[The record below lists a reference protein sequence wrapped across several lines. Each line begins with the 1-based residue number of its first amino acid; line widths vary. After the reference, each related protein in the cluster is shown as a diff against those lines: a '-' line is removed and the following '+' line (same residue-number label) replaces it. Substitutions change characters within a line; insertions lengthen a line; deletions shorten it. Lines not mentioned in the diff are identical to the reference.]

1 MIKIRMHR
9 TINSGPLKMALKLS
23 ALFAAATLVSACV
36 GGQGQG
42 SSTPVNSSQSST
54 AAFSSE
60 VHSSVASV
68 ASSSASGCDDAIAR
82 GKTLYDVT
90 HACAACHGDKG
101 QGAAAK
107 PINMTAE
114 RYRHSTQPDSHEG
127 LLLPDYIA
135 AYMPQPGN
143 VCTGSCAEDITAYMR
158 SLVGIEWCPSGEQS
172 LSSVDNSTAPEPVA
186 SLKVKAPRMRRLNRT
201 EYDNTV
207 RDLFGATL
215 QPARDF
221 LADVRG
227 KDGHY
232 LKDGSVQSVTIDDAE
247 RFYAAAST
255 VAEDAIARG
264 ITALSCQAGNAAC
277 VEDILSNLGTRI
289 WRRPLTDGE
298 KATLVGIYTTA
309 RNLGNDHSSSLY
321 HVLRT
326 MLLSPNFMYV
336 LEPNSGGDN
345 RPLTGF
351 ELATRLSYF
360 LWSSTPDNELLQ
372 LAASGA
378 LQQEA
383 TLREQVRRMLADP
396 RASSLV
402 SEFAHQWLQFA
413 KRRSTP
419 DANLFPGF
427 NESLREA
434 MDQETEAF
442 IQHLI
447 SNNAAIRELLTA
459 NYSFLNGRLKA
470 FYGVN
475 DMPDN
480 GNASPIRIQA
490 EDYTFGEDLSAGNEG
505 GEYRTDDVDIEATGD
520 SDGGYN
526 LGWTSSGEWVEY
538 ALTIAESGPYQ
549 LALRTASQDG
559 GGNITIIVNGQS
571 VAEGIAIPSTGDWQM
586 WQTLTP
592 VDIGALDAGEHTV
605 RIAIASG
612 GFNLNWFEVSPGG
625 FGERAFSRHQWSGE
639 PRQGIL
645 THASVLTATS
655 NNLATSP
662 VVRGVWVLETLLCD
676 APPPPPPDLPIT
688 DPDEIADSGSISTR
702 EKFELHGEPQCRSC
716 HRFVDPIGFGLENY
730 DPIGQW
736 RTEEWRG
743 VEGKGPWPVDASGIL
758 PTGESFDG
766 GVALSEILATSYR
779 LPMCFTSH
787 VATYGLGRYV
797 KGLLAGGTQS
807 DDYPLV
813 YDIYKKT
820 EANGHRF
827 QDMIE
832 ELVVSDAFRQRGD
845 SAE

>member
-1 MIKIRMHR
+1 MIKIITSKITHR
-9 TINSGPLKMALKLS
+9 AERKPLVTLS
-23 ALFAAATLVSACV
+23 ALLAAGTLLSACV

-42 SSTPVNSSQSST
+42 SSQSTNASQSSSVAT
-54 AAFSSE
+54 SSE
-60 VHSSVASV
+60 ASSSSVAS
-68 ASSSASGCDDAIAR
+68 SAGGCDDAIAR

-107 PINMTAE
+107 AINMNAE
-114 RYRHSTQPDSHEG
+114 RYRHSTQPAEHEG
-127 LLLPDYIA
+127 FLLPDYIA

-143 VCTGSCAEDITAYMR
+143 VCTGSCAEDVTAYMR

-172 LSSVDNSTAPEPVA
+172 SSSVDSTVVPEPTVTFKA
-186 SLKVKAPRMRRLNRT
+186 KAPRMRRLNRT

-207 RDLFGATL
+207 RDLFGTQL
-215 QPARDF
+215 RPARDF

-255 VAEDAIARG
+255 VADDAIARN
-264 ITALSCQAGNAAC
+264 IAALNCDGQDAAC
-277 VEDILSNLGTRI
+277 VEGILDNLGTRI
-289 WRRPLTDGE
+289 WRRPLSDSE
-298 KATLVGIYTTA
+298 KATLLSIYSSAKT
-309 RNLGNDHSSSLY
+309 LGNDHRASLY

-336 LEPNSGGDN
+336 LEPNSAGDN
-345 RPLTGF
+345 RPLTGY

-360 LWSSTPDNELLQ
+360 LWSSTPDSELLQ
-372 LAASGA
+372 LAANGT

-383 TLREQVRRMLADP
+383 TLRQQVRRLLADP

-402 SEFAHQWLQFA
+402 TEFAHQWLQFA

-419 DANLFPGF
+419 DANLFPGY
-427 NESLREA
+427 NEALREA

-447 SNNAAIRELLTA
+447 SNNAPISELLTA

-475 DMPDN
+475 DMPAN
-480 GNASPIRIQA
+480 GNATPVRVQA
-490 EDYTFGEDLSAGNEG
+490 EDYTFGADLSAGNEG
-505 GEYRTDDVDIEATGD
+505 GVYRTDDVDIEATMD
-520 SDGGYN
+520 TDGGYN

-538 ALTIAESGPYQ
+538 ALTIATSGPYQ

-559 GGNITIIVNGQS
+559 GGSIAISINGQR
-571 VAEGIAIPSTGDWQM
+571 VAEDISIPSTGDWQA
-586 WQTLTP
+586 WQTLVP

-605 RIAIASG
+605 RISIASG

-625 FGERAFSRHQWSGE
+625 FGERAFSRYQWSGE

-688 DPDEIADSGSISTR
+688 DPDEIADSASISTR

-716 HRFVDPIGFGLENY
+716 HLFVDPIGFGLENY

-736 RTEEWRG
+736 RLEEWRG
-743 VEGKGPWPVDASGIL
+743 VEGKGPWPVDATGIL

-797 KGLLAGGTQS
+797 KGLLPGGTQS

-832 ELVVSDAFRQRGD
+832 ELVVSDAFRQRGY